1 MHLLK
6 CVAVQRQIMAC
17 LNLRG
22 NYVMLKEIETCLL
35 AVSWF
40 TITVLAAP
48 NDRVEVGGQ
57 SCLKSRRV
65 KLIV

>member
-1 MHLLK
+1 
-6 CVAVQRQIMAC
+6 MAC